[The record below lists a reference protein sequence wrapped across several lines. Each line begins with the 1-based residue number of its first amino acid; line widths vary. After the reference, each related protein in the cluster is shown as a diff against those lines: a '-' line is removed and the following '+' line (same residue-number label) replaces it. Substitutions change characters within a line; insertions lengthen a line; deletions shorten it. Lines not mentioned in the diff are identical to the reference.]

1 MVKIVLYQSIF
12 IICFFTGQNA
22 INGMNFTNSVI
33 LSSNQSLE
41 HEANNETINGL
52 YKETDADMNST

>member
-1 MVKIVLYQSIF
+1 MVKVLYQSIF
-12 IICFFTGQNA
+12 IICFFTGLNA
-22 INGMNFTNSVI
+22 INGMIFINSVI